1 MIPRFIAKLLRPV
14 QRLLLRLVPVSDPWE
29 RIDVR
34 PALHQ
39 LASGSRYD
47 FEWYFEGESAVPVSN
62 LYELRCWLR
71 GCRYV
76 RDHELFH
83 ERDYWQHPR
92 TFEQLRRGDCEDF
105 ALWAWRKLVELD
117 YDADLV
123 IGSRPGNFHRW
134 HAWVVYR
141 HEGSEYLMEPSDAR
155 NTDWVRPLKEVQGE
169 YVPFFGVGRDRRRF
183 TFAGYLLFLQ
193 RRAEG
198 GASTGMPPFC
208 ADAERPSAS

>member
-1 MIPRFIAKLLRPV
+1 MIPRFLAKLLWPV
-14 QRLLLRLVPVSDPWE
+14 QRLLLRLAPVSDPWE

-39 LASGSRYD
+39 IASGSRYE

-62 LYELRCWLR
+62 LFELRNWLR
-71 GCRYV
+71 GCHYV

-105 ALWAWRKLVELD
+105 ALWAWRKLVELG

-123 IGSRPGNFHRW
+123 IGSWPGKFHTR

-141 HEGSEYLMEPSDAR
+141 HQGSEYLMEPGNAR
-155 NTDWVRPLKEVQGE
+155 SAAWVRPLQEVRDQ
-169 YVPFFGVGRDRRRF
+169 YVPYFGVGRDRRRF

-198 GASTGMPPFC
+198 GSFDRNAPSR
-208 ADAERPSAS
+208 ADAGSLSNG